1 MARADA
7 LTRGN
12 LHEQLEEVFSKL
24 PLGPRSAIFMTVDC
38 AERGFGDR
46 CHLRAAPP
54 FASPHRHN
62 PLLCASAHAS
72 CSYRPFVT
80 RALVLAC
87 AELWHWSTCA
97 VLRRA
102 IAQLVSVALACPA
115 NRGDTAPQRTARE
128 SFTPRPTPC
137 NLHASPETLVVCNWQ
152 HEMSLIQRAD
162 DPFSLSPPFPCG
174 RVCLRATCACVYLC
188 MCVSEHVCVC
198 VFRPA
203 RSCLHM

>member
-97 VLRRA
+97 FCVGQLRSLFQLRLLA
-102 IAQLVSVALACPA
+102 LQTVATLHLNAQPVNPSPHAPHPATYTQAPKPSSYATGNTKCPSSSEL
-115 NRGDTAPQRTARE
+115 TI
-128 SFTPRPTPC
+128 
-137 NLHASPETLVVCNWQ
+137 H
-152 HEMSLIQRAD
+152 
-162 DPFSLSPPFPCG
+162 SLSPPPSP
-174 RVCLRATCACVYLC
+174 VDACACVPRVHVYIC
-188 MCVSEHVCVC
+188 ACVFLSTCVC